1 MVKSRLAVGLPTR
14 LSCRPVTG
22 FERGENDELTCDG
35 VSLTR
40 IAREVGTPVYVY
52 SRAAIEERF
61 GRFDHAF
68 AAVPHLVCY
77 AMKAN
82 GNLAILK
89 ALASAG
95 AGVDVV
101 SGGELRAAMEAGFP
115 ADRIVFSGVGK
126 TDKEILL
133 GAELQILAFNA
144 ESERELKKIDDIAG
158 SLGRTA
164 RVALRVNPDIDS
176 GSHPYIATGL
186 KHNKFGVD
194 VATARRLFA
203 QAERY
208 THIRF
213 TGLQAHIGSQI
224 LEPAPLAQTA
234 RELASLARE
243 LQAGGLSL
251 ETLDLGGGVGVAETE
266 EKSLS
271 PEDYAAAVLPEL
283 SGLSLRILI
292 EPGRSIVARAG
303 ALVTRVL
310 YLKESLGKFFVVTD
324 AAMNDLLRPALYS
337 ASHPI
342 ELVVPRGEP
351 FTADVVGPVCETG
364 DFFVRDGVIDR
375 PEEGD
380 LLAIRNTG
388 AYGFAMSSNYN
399 FRPRAAEVLVESGSF
414 RVTRRRETYDDLMR
428 LERE

>member
-1 MVKSRLAVGLPTR
+1 
-14 LSCRPVTG
+14 VTG
-22 FERGENDELTCDG
+22 FQREKSELCCDG

-40 IAREVGTPVYVY
+40 IAREAGTPVYVY
-52 SRAAIEERF
+52 SRALIEESFR
-61 GRFDHAF
+61 RFDAAF
-68 AAVPHLVCY
+68 AASPHLVCY

-89 ALASAG
+89 ALAALG

-101 SGGELRAAMEAGFP
+101 SGGELRAAMEAGVP

-133 GAELQILAFNA
+133 GAELGILAFNV
-144 ESERELKKIDDIAG
+144 ESERELQKIDEIAG
-158 SLGRTA
+158 TLGRTA

-186 KHNKFGVD
+186 KHNKFGID
-194 VATARRLFA
+194 VATARRLFSEA
-203 QAERY
+203 GRFP
-208 THIRF
+208 HVRF
-213 TGLQAHIGSQI
+213 TGIQAHIGSQI
-224 LEPAPLAQTA
+224 LEPSPLAQTA
-234 RELASLARE
+234 ASLAALAGE
-243 LQAGGLSL
+243 LIAAGLPL

-266 EKSLS
+266 EKSLA
-271 PEDYAAAVLPEL
+271 PEAYAAAVLPPL
-283 SGLSLRILI
+283 SGLSPTLRVLI

-310 YLKESLGKFFVVTD
+310 YLKEVASSGKNFVVTD
-324 AAMNDLLRPALYS
+324 AAMNDLLRPALYA

-342 ELVVPRGEP
+342 EPVVPRGAP
-351 FTADVVGPVCETG
+351 FTADIVGPVCETG
-364 DFFVRDGVIDR
+364 DFFVRDGTIER
-375 PEEGD
+375 PDEGD
-380 LLAIRNTG
+380 LLAIRNAG

-399 FRPRAAEVLVESGSF
+399 FRGRAAEVLVENGSF
-414 RVTRRRETYDDLMR
+414 RVVRRRETYDDLMR

>member
-1 MVKSRLAVGLPTR
+1 MA
-14 LSCRPVTG
+14 G
-22 FERGENDELTCDG
+22 FERGKDNELACDG
-35 VSLTR
+35 VSLPR
-40 IAREVGTPVYVY
+40 IAREAGTPLYVY
-52 SRAAIEERF
+52 SRALIEENFR
-61 GRFDHAF
+61 RFDAAF
-68 AAVPHLVCY
+68 ASVPHLVCY

-89 ALASAG
+89 ALAALG

-101 SGGELRAAMEAGFP
+101 SGGELRAAMECGVP

-144 ESERELKKIDDIAG
+144 ESERELEKIDEIAG
-158 SLGRTA
+158 SLGRIA

-186 KHNKFGVD
+186 KHNKFGID
-194 VATARRLFA
+194 VGSARRLFA
-203 QAERY
+203 QAPRFA
-208 THIRF
+208 HIRF

-224 LEPAPLAQTA
+224 LDPAPLAQTA

-243 LQAGGLSL
+243 LVEAGTPL
-251 ETLDLGGGVGVAETE
+251 ETLDLGGGVGVGETE
-266 EKSLS
+266 EQSLS
-271 PEDYAAAVLPEL
+271 PDAYAAAVLPEL
-283 SGLSLRILI
+283 SGLSLRVLI

-310 YLKESLGKFFVVTD
+310 YLKESLGKHFVVTD

-342 ELVVPRGEP
+342 EPVVPRGEP
-351 FTADVVGPVCETG
+351 FTADIVGPVCETG
-364 DFFVRDGVIDR
+364 DFFVRDGVIAR
-375 PEEGD
+375 PDEGD
-380 LLAIRNTG
+380 LLAIRNVG

-399 FRPRAAEVLVESGSF
+399 FRPRAAEVLVEGGSF
-414 RVTRRRETYDDLMR
+414 RVARRREAYEDMVR

>member
-1 MVKSRLAVGLPTR
+1 
-14 LSCRPVTG
+14 VTG
-22 FERGENDELTCDG
+22 FTRGENNELTCDG

-52 SRAAIEERF
+52 SRALIEENFR
-61 GRFDHAF
+61 RFDRAF
-68 AAVPHLVCY
+68 APVPHLVCY

-82 GNLAILK
+82 GNLAILR
-89 ALASAG
+89 ALASQG

-101 SGGELRAAMEAGFP
+101 SDGELRAAMEAGFP

-126 TDKEILL
+126 TEKEILL

-144 ESERELKKIDDIAG
+144 ESERELSKIDEIAAT
-158 SLGRTA
+158 LGRTA

-194 VATARRLFA
+194 VETARRLFS
-203 QAERY
+203 QAERFA
-208 THIRF
+208 HIRF

-224 LEPAPLAQTA
+224 LEPTPLAQTA
-234 RELASLARE
+234 RQLASLARE
-243 LQAGGLSL
+243 LQTGGLPL
-251 ETLDLGGGVGVAETE
+251 ETLDLGGGVGVVESE

-271 PEDYAAAVLPEL
+271 PAAYAEAVLPEL
-283 SGLSLRILI
+283 SGLSLRVLI

-303 ALVTRVL
+303 TLVTRVL
-310 YLKESLGKFFVVTD
+310 YLKESLGKHFVVTD

-342 ELVVPRGEP
+342 EPVVPRGKP
-351 FTADVVGPVCETG
+351 FTADIVGPVCETG

-380 LLAIRNTG
+380 LLAIRNAG

-399 FRPRAAEVLVESGSF
+399 FRPRAAEVLVENGCF
-414 RVTRRRETYDDLMR
+414 RVARRRETYDDLMR

>member
-1 MVKSRLAVGLPTR
+1 M
-14 LSCRPVTG
+14 TG
-22 FERGENDELTCDG
+22 FQHEKGELLCDG
-35 VSLTR
+35 VSLAR
-40 IAREVGTPVYVY
+40 IAREAGTPVYVY
-52 SRAAIEERF
+52 SRASIEERF
-61 GRFDHAF
+61 RRFDSAL

-89 ALASAG
+89 ALGAAG

-101 SGGELRAAMEAGFP
+101 SEGELRAALEAGFP

-126 TDKEILL
+126 TEKELLL

-144 ESERELKKIDDIAG
+144 ESERELAKIDEVAG

-176 GSHPYIATGL
+176 GTHPYIATGL
-186 KHNKFGVD
+186 KHNKFGID
-194 VATARRLFA
+194 VETAHRLFSRA
-203 QAERY
+203 PLYA
-208 THIRF
+208 HVRF
-213 TGLQAHIGSQI
+213 TGVQAHIGSQI
-224 LEPAPLAQTA
+224 LDPAPLAQTA
-234 RELASLARE
+234 RELASLARDW
-243 LQAGGLSL
+243 LAQGLPL
-251 ETLDLGGGVGVAETE
+251 ETIDLGGGVGVAETE
-266 EKSLS
+266 DASLS
-271 PEDYAAAVLPEL
+271 PEAFAAAVLPEL
-283 SGLSLRILI
+283 AGLPLRVLI

-310 YLKESLGKFFVVTD
+310 YLKESRGKHFVVTD

-342 ELVVPRGEP
+342 EPVAPRGRT

-380 LLAIRNTG
+380 LLAIRNVG

-399 FRPRAAEVLVESGSF
+399 FRPRAAEVLVENGSF
-414 RVTRRRETYDDLMR
+414 RVARRRETYDDLMR

>member
-1 MVKSRLAVGLPTR
+1 MA
-14 LSCRPVTG
+14 G
-22 FERGENDELTCDG
+22 FLRENDELSCDG
-35 VSLTR
+35 VSLLR

-52 SRAAIEERF
+52 SRALIEENFR
-61 GRFDHAF
+61 RFDDAF
-68 AAVPHLVCY
+68 ASVPHLVCY

-82 GNLAILK
+82 GSLAILK
-89 ALASAG
+89 ALAALG

-101 SGGELRAAMEAGFP
+101 SGGELRAAMECGIP
-115 ADRIVFSGVGK
+115 AERIVFSGVGK

-144 ESERELKKIDDIAG
+144 ESERELAKIDEIAG

-186 KHNKFGVD
+186 KHNKFGID
-194 VATARRLFA
+194 VGSARRLFA
-203 QAERY
+203 QADRFA
-208 THIRF
+208 HVRF
-213 TGLQAHIGSQI
+213 TGIQAHIGSQI
-224 LEPAPLAQTA
+224 FEPAPLAQTA
-234 RELASLARE
+234 RELAALARE
-243 LQAGGLSL
+243 LADSGVPL
-251 ETLDLGGGVGVAETE
+251 ETLDLGGGVGVGETE

-271 PEDYAAAVLPEL
+271 PEAYAAAVLPEV
-283 SGLSLRILI
+283 SGTSLRLLI

-303 ALVTRVL
+303 ALLARVL
-310 YLKESLGKFFVVTD
+310 YLKESLGRHFVVTD

-342 ELVVPRGEP
+342 EPVVPRGEP
-351 FTADVVGPVCETG
+351 FTADIVGPVCESG

-375 PEEGD
+375 PDEGD
-380 LLAIRNTG
+380 LLAIRNVG

-399 FRPRAAEVLVESGSF
+399 FRPRTAEVLVENGAF
-414 RVTRRRETYDDLMR
+414 RVTRRRESYEDMVR

>member
-1 MVKSRLAVGLPTR
+1 
-14 LSCRPVTG
+14 VTG

-61 GRFDHAF
+61 GRFDRAF
-68 AAVPHLVCY
+68 APVPHLVCY

-144 ESERELKKIDDIAG
+144 ESERELAKIDEIAG
-158 SLGRTA
+158 SLGRVA

-208 THIRF
+208 AHIRF

-224 LEPAPLAQTA
+224 LEPSPLAQTA

-243 LQAGGLSL
+243 LEAGGLSL

-283 SGLSLRILI
+283 SGLSLRVLI

-342 ELVVPRGEP
+342 EPVVPRGEP

-364 DFFVRDGVIDR
+364 DFFVRDGVLDR

-380 LLAIRNTG
+380 LLAIRHVG
-388 AYGFAMSSNYN
+388 AYGFAMASNYN
-399 FRPRAAEVLVESGSF
+399 FRPRAPEVLVENGSF
-414 RVTRRRETYDDLMR
+414 RVTRRRESYEDLVR

>member
-1 MVKSRLAVGLPTR
+1 MA
-14 LSCRPVTG
+14 G
-22 FERGENDELTCDG
+22 FERGENNELSCDG

-52 SRAAIEERF
+52 SRALIEENFR
-61 GRFDHAF
+61 RFDAAF
-68 AAVPHLVCY
+68 ASVPHLVCY

-82 GNLAILK
+82 GNLAVLK
-89 ALASAG
+89 ALAALN

-101 SGGELRAAMEAGFP
+101 SGGELRAALEAGVP

-126 TDKEILL
+126 TEKEIQL
-133 GAELQILAFNA
+133 GAELQIRAFNV
-144 ESERELKKIDDIAG
+144 ESERELQKIDEIAG

-186 KHNKFGVD
+186 KHNKFGID
-194 VATARRLFA
+194 VGSARRLFSEGQRLA
-203 QAERY
+203 
-208 THIRF
+208 HVRF

-224 LEPAPLAQTA
+224 LDPAPLAQTA
-234 RELASLARE
+234 RELASLFRE
-243 LQAGGLSL
+243 LSVSGAPL
-251 ETLDLGGGVGVAETE
+251 ETLDLGGGVGVAESE

-271 PEDYAAAVLPEL
+271 PEAYAAAVLPEL
-283 SGLSLRILI
+283 SGLSLRVLI

-303 ALVTRVL
+303 TLLTRVL
-310 YLKESLGKFFVVTD
+310 YLKESLGKHFIVTD

-337 ASHPI
+337 ASHAI
-342 ELVVPRGEP
+342 EPVLPRGEP
-351 FTADVVGPVCETG
+351 FTADIVGPVCETG
-364 DFFVRDGVIDR
+364 DFFVRDGVIER
-375 PEEGD
+375 PDEGD

-399 FRPRAAEVLVESGSF
+399 FRPRAAEVLIENGSF
-414 RVTRRRETYDDLMR
+414 RVARRRETYEDLVR